1 MANTSDTFTTT
12 PWPTTVFYS
21 TDSRAALSDVSSTWL
36 SNATLYNDV
45 LLNSNND
52 SPPRKIFIPCDNAE
66 NLVDKAT
73 REVVE
78 GLLLMTVL
86 PQQFRGQQRSFI
98 PPTSLELFGVTTNV
112 INCMVFV
119 RQGLRDRINL
129 CLFSLALAD
138 TSFLLFM
145 FLAKFFPFLGLF
157 DRELGGYWRQK
168 HLSTVLGPMMGTM
181 IISNLMTMII
191 SVERC
196 ICVVSPFTAKRFLK
210 TRYM

>member
-1 MANTSDTFTTT
+1 MANTSDAVTTN
-12 PWPTTVFYS
+12 PFYS
-21 TDSRAALSDVSSTWL
+21 TDSGTALHDVSSTWL
-36 SNATLYNDV
+36 PNATLYNDV
-45 LLNSNND
+45 LLNSTSD
-52 SPPRKIFIPCDNAE
+52 SPPRKIFIPCKNAE
-66 NLVDKAT
+66 NLVNKAT
-73 REVVE
+73 RKEVE

-86 PQQFRGQQRSFI
+86 P
-98 PPTSLELFGVTTNV
+98 SLELFGVTTNV

-145 FLAKFFPFLGLF
+145 FSGRFFPFLGLF
-157 DRELGGYWRQK
+157 DRELGEFWSEK
-168 HLSTVLGPMMGTM
+168 FLSTVLGPMLGTLN
-181 IISNLMTMII
+181 ISNLMTMII

-210 TRYM
+210 TR

>member
-1 MANTSDTFTTT
+1 MANTSDAVTTT
-12 PWPTTVFYS
+12 PFYS
-21 TDSRAALSDVSSTWL
+21 TDSGTALSYVSGIWL

-45 LLNSNND
+45 VLNSTNDFASD
-52 SPPRKIFIPCDNAE
+52 SPPRKIFIPCDNPE

-73 REVVE
+73 REEVE

-86 PQQFRGQQRSFI
+86 P
-98 PPTSLELFGVTTNV
+98 SLELFGVTTNV

-119 RQGLRDRINL
+119 RQDLRDRINL

-145 FLAKFFPFLGLF
+145 FSAKFFTFLGLF
-157 DRELGGYWRQK
+157 DRELGEFWSQK
-168 HLSTVLGPMMGTM
+168 YLSTVLGPMLGTM
-181 IISNLMTMII
+181 NISNLMTMII

>member
-1 MANTSDTFTTT
+1 MTNTSDAVTTA
-12 PWPTTVFYS
+12 PLPTTAFYS
-21 TDSRAALSDVSSTWL
+21 TDSDAALSDVSGTWL

-45 LLNSNND
+45 VLNSTSD
-52 SPPRKIFIPCDNAE
+52 SQPRKIFIPCDNPE

-73 REVVE
+73 REEVE

-86 PQQFRGQQRSFI
+86 P
-98 PPTSLELFGVTTNV
+98 SLELFGVTTNV

-181 IISNLMTMII
+181 NISNLMTMII

>member
-1 MANTSDTFTTT
+1 MANTSDAVTTT
-12 PWPTTVFYS
+12 PFYS
-21 TDSRAALSDVSSTWL
+21 TDSGTALSDVSGTWL

-45 LLNSNND
+45 VLNSTNDFASD
-52 SPPRKIFIPCDNAE
+52 SPLKKIFIPCDNPE

-73 REVVE
+73 REEVE

-86 PQQFRGQQRSFI
+86 P
-98 PPTSLELFGVTTNV
+98 SLELFGVTTNV

-145 FLAKFFPFLGLF
+145 FSAKFFTFLGLF
-157 DRELGGYWRQK
+157 DRELGEFWSQK
-168 HLSTVLGPMMGTM
+168 YLSTVLGPMLGTM
-181 IISNLMTMII
+181 NISNLMTMVI

>member
-1 MANTSDTFTTT
+1 MT
-12 PWPTTVFYS
+12 
-21 TDSRAALSDVSSTWL
+21 DVSGTWL

-45 LLNSNND
+45 VLNSTNDFASD
-52 SPPRKIFIPCDNAE
+52 SPPRKIFIPCDNAD

-73 REVVE
+73 RDEVE

-86 PQQFRGQQRSFI
+86 P
-98 PPTSLELFGVTTNV
+98 SLELFGVTTNV

-145 FLAKFFPFLGLF
+145 FSGRFFPFLGLF
-157 DRELGGYWRQK
+157 DRELREFWSEK
-168 HLSTVLGPMMGTM
+168 FLNTVLGPMLGTM
-181 IISNLMTMII
+181 NISNLMTMVI

-210 TRYM
+210 TR

>member
-1 MANTSDTFTTT
+1 MANTSDVVTTI
-12 PWPTTVFYS
+12 PWSTTVFYS
-21 TDSRAALSDVSSTWL
+21 TDSGAALSDFSGTWL
-36 SNATLYNDV
+36 SNATLYSDV
-45 LLNSNND
+45 VLNSINDFASD
-52 SPPRKIFIPCDNAE
+52 SPQKKIFIPCDNPE

-73 REVVE
+73 REEVE

-86 PQQFRGQQRSFI
+86 P
-98 PPTSLELFGVTTNV
+98 SLELFGVTTNV

>member
-1 MANTSDTFTTT
+1 MANTSDAVTTS
-12 PWPTTVFYS
+12 WPTTAFYS
-21 TDSRAALSDVSSTWL
+21 TDSGAALSDVSGTWL
-36 SNATLYNDV
+36 SYATLYNNV
-45 LLNSNND
+45 LLNFTNDFASD
-52 SPPRKIFIPCDNAE
+52 SPPREIFIPCDNPE

-73 REVVE
+73 REEVE
-78 GLLLMTVL
+78 RLLHMAVL
-86 PQQFRGQQRSFI
+86 P
-98 PPTSLELFGVTTNV
+98 SLELFGVTTNV

-138 TSFLLFM
+138 ISFLLFM
-145 FLAKFFPFLGLF
+145 FSAKFFTFLGLF
-157 DRELGGYWRQK
+157 DRDLEGYWRQK
-168 HLSTVLGPMMGTM
+168 HISTVVGPMLGTM

>member
-1 MANTSDTFTTT
+1 MANTSDAVTTT
-12 PWPTTVFYS
+12 PFYS
-21 TDSRAALSDVSSTWL
+21 TDSGTALSDVSGTWL

-45 LLNSNND
+45 VLNSTNDFARD
-52 SPPRKIFIPCDNAE
+52 SPPKKVFIPCDNAE
-66 NLVDKAT
+66 NLVDKVT
-73 REVVE
+73 REEVE

-86 PQQFRGQQRSFI
+86 P
-98 PPTSLELFGVTTNV
+98 SLEFFGVTTNV

-138 TSFLLFM
+138 TSFLLFV
-145 FLAKFFPFLGLF
+145 FSGRFFPFLGLF
-157 DRELGGYWRQK
+157 DRELQEFWSEKY
-168 HLSTVLGPMMGTM
+168 LSTVLGPMLGTM
-181 IISNLMTMII
+181 NISNLMTMVI

-210 TRYM
+210 TR

>member
-1 MANTSDTFTTT
+1 MANTSDAFTTT
-12 PWPTTVFYS
+12 PWPTTAFYS
-21 TDSRAALSDVSSTWL
+21 TDSGTALSDVSGTWL
-36 SNATLYNDV
+36 SNDV
-45 LLNSNND
+45 VLNSTNDFASD

-73 REVVE
+73 REEVE

-86 PQQFRGQQRSFI
+86 P
-98 PPTSLELFGVTTNV
+98 SLELFGVTTNV

-157 DRELGGYWRQK
+157 DRDLGGYWRQK
-168 HLSTVLGPMMGTM
+168 HTSTVLGPMLGTM
-181 IISNLMTMII
+181 NISNLMTMII

-196 ICVVSPFTAKRFLK
+196 ICVVSPFSAKRFLK
-210 TRYM
+210 TR

>member
-1 MANTSDTFTTT
+1 MANTSDAVTTT
-12 PWPTTVFYS
+12 PWPTTALYS
-21 TDSRAALSDVSSTWL
+21 TDSGAALYDVSGTWL

-45 LLNSNND
+45 VLNSTSD

-73 REVVE
+73 REEVE

-86 PQQFRGQQRSFI
+86 P
-98 PPTSLELFGVTTNV
+98 SLELFGVTTNV

-145 FLAKFFPFLGLF
+145 FSAKFFTFLGLF
-157 DRELGGYWRQK
+157 DRDLEGYWRQK
-168 HLSTVLGPMMGTM
+168 HTNTVLGPMMGTM
-181 IISNLMTMII
+181 NISNLMTMII

>member
-1 MANTSDTFTTT
+1 MVNTSDAFTTT
-12 PWPTTVFYS
+12 PWPTTAFYS
-21 TDSRAALSDVSSTWL
+21 TDSGAALSDVSGTWL

-45 LLNSNND
+45 LLNSTSH

-73 REVVE
+73 REEVE

-86 PQQFRGQQRSFI
+86 P
-98 PPTSLELFGVTTNV
+98 SLELFGVTTNV

-145 FLAKFFPFLGLF
+145 FSAKFFPFLGLF
-157 DRELGGYWRQK
+157 DRDLGGYWRQR
-168 HLSTVLGPMMGTM
+168 HASTVLGPMLGTM
-181 IISNLMTMII
+181 NISNLMTMII

-210 TRYM
+210 NR

>member
-1 MANTSDTFTTT
+1 MANTSDAVTTT
-12 PWPTTVFYS
+12 PWTTTAFYS
-21 TDSRAALSDVSSTWL
+21 TDSSASLYDVSGTWL

-45 LLNSNND
+45 FLNSTNDSTSD
-52 SPPRKIFIPCDNAE
+52 SPPGKIFIPCDNAE

-73 REVVE
+73 REEAE

-86 PQQFRGQQRSFI
+86 P
-98 PPTSLELFGVTTNV
+98 SLELFGVTTNV

-145 FLAKFFPFLGLF
+145 FSGKFFTFLGLF
-157 DRELGGYWRQK
+157 DRDLEGYWRQK
-168 HLSTVLGPMMGTM
+168 HISTVVGPMLGTM

>member
-1 MANTSDTFTTT
+1 MANTSDAVTTT
-12 PWPTTVFYS
+12 PWPTTALYS
-21 TDSRAALSDVSSTWL
+21 TDSGAALYDVSGTWL

-45 LLNSNND
+45 VLNSTSD

-73 REVVE
+73 REEVE

-86 PQQFRGQQRSFI
+86 P
-98 PPTSLELFGVTTNV
+98 SLELFGVTTNV

-145 FLAKFFPFLGLF
+145 FSAKFHVFLGLF
-157 DRELGGYWRQK
+157 DKDLEGYWRQK
-168 HLSTVLGPMMGTM
+168 HTNTVLGPMLGTM
-181 IISNLMTMII
+181 NISNLMTMII

-210 TRYM
+210 TR

>member
-1 MANTSDTFTTT
+1 MANTSDAVTTT
-12 PWPTTVFYS
+12 PWPTTAFYS
-21 TDSRAALSDVSSTWL
+21 TDSGAALSDVSGTWL

-45 LLNSNND
+45 VLNSTNDFASD

-73 REVVE
+73 REEVE

-86 PQQFRGQQRSFI
+86 P
-98 PPTSLELFGVTTNV
+98 SLELFGVTTNV

-138 TSFLLFM
+138 TSFLLFV
-145 FLAKFFPFLGLF
+145 FSGRFFPFLGLF
-157 DRELGGYWRQK
+157 DRELQEFWSEKY
-168 HLSTVLGPMMGTM
+168 LSTVLGPMLGTM
-181 IISNLMTMII
+181 NISNLMTMII

-210 TRYM
+210 TR

>member
-1 MANTSDTFTTT
+1 MVNTSDAFTTT
-12 PWPTTVFYS
+12 PWPTTAFYS
-21 TDSRAALSDVSSTWL
+21 TDSGAALSDVSGTWL

-45 LLNSNND
+45 LLNSTSH

-73 REVVE
+73 REEVE

-86 PQQFRGQQRSFI
+86 P
-98 PPTSLELFGVTTNV
+98 SLELFGVTTNV

-145 FLAKFFPFLGLF
+145 FSGRFFPFLGLF
-157 DRELGGYWRQK
+157 DRELREFWSEK
-168 HLSTVLGPMMGTM
+168 FLNTVLGPTQGTM
-181 IISNLMTMII
+181 NISNLMTMVI

-210 TRYM
+210 TR

>member
-1 MANTSDTFTTT
+1 MANTSDAVTTT
-12 PWPTTVFYS
+12 PWPTTALYS
-21 TDSRAALSDVSSTWL
+21 TDSGAALYDVSGTWL

-45 LLNSNND
+45 VLNSTSD

-73 REVVE
+73 REEVE

-86 PQQFRGQQRSFI
+86 P
-98 PPTSLELFGVTTNV
+98 SLELFGVTTNV

-145 FLAKFFPFLGLF
+145 FSAKFFTFLGLF
-157 DRELGGYWRQK
+157 DRDLEGYWRQK
-168 HLSTVLGPMMGTM
+168 HTNTVLGPMLGTM
-181 IISNLMTMII
+181 NISNLMTMII

-210 TRYM
+210 TR

>member
-1 MANTSDTFTTT
+1 MANTSDAVTTT
-12 PWPTTVFYS
+12 PWPTTAFYS
-21 TDSRAALSDVSSTWL
+21 TDSGAALSDVTGTWL

-45 LLNSNND
+45 VLNSTSD
-52 SPPRKIFIPCDNAE
+52 SPPRKIFIPCDNEE

-73 REVVE
+73 REEVE

-86 PQQFRGQQRSFI
+86 P
-98 PPTSLELFGVTTNV
+98 SLELFGVTTNV

-145 FLAKFFPFLGLF
+145 FSAKFFTFLGLF
-157 DRELGGYWRQK
+157 DRDLEGYWRQK
-168 HLSTVLGPMMGTM
+168 HTNTVLGPMLGTM
-181 IISNLMTMII
+181 NISNLMTMII

-210 TRYM
+210 TR

>member
-1 MANTSDTFTTT
+1 MVNTSDAVTTT
-12 PWPTTVFYS
+12 PWPTTAFYS
-21 TDSRAALSDVSSTWL
+21 TDSDAALSDVSGTWL
-36 SNATLYNDV
+36 PNSTLYNDV
-45 LLNSNND
+45 VLNSTNDFASD

-73 REVVE
+73 REEAE

-86 PQQFRGQQRSFI
+86 P
-98 PPTSLELFGVTTNV
+98 SLELFGVTTNV

-145 FLAKFFPFLGLF
+145 FSAKFFSFLGLF
-157 DRELGGYWRQK
+157 DRDLQGYWSQK
-168 HLSTVLGPMMGTM
+168 HTNTVLGPMLGSMN
-181 IISNLMTMII
+181 ISNLMTMVI

-210 TRYM
+210 TR

>member
-1 MANTSDTFTTT
+1 MTNTSDAVTTT
-12 PWPTTVFYS
+12 PWPTTAFYS
-21 TDSRAALSDVSSTWL
+21 TDSGTALTDVSGNWL

-45 LLNSNND
+45 VLNSTNDFARD
-52 SPPRKIFIPCDNAE
+52 SPPKKVFIPCDNAE

-73 REVVE
+73 REEVE

-86 PQQFRGQQRSFI
+86 P
-98 PPTSLELFGVTTNV
+98 SLELFGVTTNV

-138 TSFLLFM
+138 TSFLLLIFS
-145 FLAKFFPFLGLF
+145 AKFFTFLGLF
-157 DRELGGYWRQK
+157 DRDLEGYWRQK
-168 HLSTVLGPMMGTM
+168 HLSTVLGPMLGTL
-181 IISNLMTMII
+181 IISNLMTMVI

>member
-1 MANTSDTFTTT
+1 MANTSDAVTKT
-12 PWPTTVFYS
+12 PWPTTAFYS
-21 TDSRAALSDVSSTWL
+21 TDSGAALTDVSGTWL

-45 LLNSNND
+45 VLNSTNDFASD

-73 REVVE
+73 RDEVE

-86 PQQFRGQQRSFI
+86 P
-98 PPTSLELFGVTTNV
+98 SLELFGVTTNV

-145 FLAKFFPFLGLF
+145 FSAGLFPFLGLF
-157 DRELGGYWRQK
+157 ARELEEFWSEKY
-168 HLSTVLGPMMGTM
+168 LSTVLGPMQGTM
-181 IISNLMTMII
+181 NISNLMTMVI

-210 TRYM
+210 TR

>member
-1 MANTSDTFTTT
+1 MANTSDAVPTT
-12 PWPTTVFYS
+12 PWPATAFYS
-21 TDSRAALSDVSSTWL
+21 TNSGAALSDVSGTWL

-45 LLNSNND
+45 LLNSTND
-52 SPPRKIFIPCDNAE
+52 SPPRKILIPCDNAE

-73 REVVE
+73 REEVE

-86 PQQFRGQQRSFI
+86 P
-98 PPTSLELFGVTTNV
+98 SLELFGVTANV

-138 TSFLLFM
+138 ISFLLFM
-145 FLAKFFPFLGLF
+145 FSAKFFSFLGLF
-157 DRELGGYWRQK
+157 DRDLGGYWRQK
-168 HLSTVLGPMMGTM
+168 HTNTVLGPRMGTM
-181 IISNLMTMII
+181 NISNLMTMTI

-196 ICVVSPFTAKRFLK
+196 ICVVSPFSAKRFLK
-210 TRYM
+210 TR

>member
-1 MANTSDTFTTT
+1 MANTSDAVTTT
-12 PWPTTVFYS
+12 PWPTKAFYS
-21 TDSRAALSDVSSTWL
+21 TDSGAALSDVSGTWL
-36 SNATLYNDV
+36 PNATLYNDV
-45 LLNSNND
+45 LLNSTND

-73 REVVE
+73 REEVE

-86 PQQFRGQQRSFI
+86 P
-98 PPTSLELFGVTTNV
+98 SLELFGVTTNV

-138 TSFLLFM
+138 TNFLLLIFS
-145 FLAKFFPFLGLF
+145 AKFFSFLGLF
-157 DRELGGYWRQK
+157 DRDLGGYWRQK
-168 HLSTVLGPMMGTM
+168 HLCTVLGPMMGTM
-181 IISNLMTMII
+181 NISNLMTMII

-210 TRYM
+210 NR

>member
-1 MANTSDTFTTT
+1 MASDVDAVTKT
-12 PWPTTVFYS
+12 PWPTTAFYS
-21 TDSRAALSDVSSTWL
+21 TDSGVALSYVSDTWL
-36 SNATLYNDV
+36 PNAILYNDV
-45 LLNSNND
+45 VLNSTNDFASD

-66 NLVDKAT
+66 NLVDKVT
-73 REVVE
+73 REEVE

-86 PQQFRGQQRSFI
+86 P
-98 PPTSLELFGVTTNV
+98 SLEFFGVTTNV

-145 FLAKFFPFLGLF
+145 FSGRFFPFLGLF
-157 DRELGGYWRQK
+157 DRELREFWSEK
-168 HLSTVLGPMMGTM
+168 FLNTVLGPMLGTM
-181 IISNLMTMII
+181 NISNLMTMVI

-210 TRYM
+210 TR